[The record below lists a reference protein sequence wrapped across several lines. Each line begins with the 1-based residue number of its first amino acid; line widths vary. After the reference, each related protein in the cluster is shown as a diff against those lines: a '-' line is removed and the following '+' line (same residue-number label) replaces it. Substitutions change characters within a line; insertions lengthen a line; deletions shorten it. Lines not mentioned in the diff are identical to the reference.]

1 MKTRL
6 FVLGALLLNA
16 GVSFGQENIYAA
28 EAFRF
33 SDYQQNGTARFR
45 GLGGNHTALGGDASS
60 TFGNPAGLAFYNRSE
75 LSISPMI
82 NLKNTQSTFL
92 GSSLSDNS
100 TKFSIGQLGLVF
112 AGGGDRGSRW
122 RRTTFGVTYHQN
134 ANYANRY
141 AFQGRN
147 NRSSFVDPIILDAN
161 DRNVTGRQINAE
173 YDRNTNQATDLLAA
187 AYQLYLLEGEPFV
200 DQDGE
205 NSGPPYTRFDA
216 NRPRD
221 QRGTFE
227 ATGAQS
233 QWTFAYAG
241 NLDDKLYLG
250 LNVGL
255 SRARYTTD
263 FTLAEFIQGGQV
275 FNSYSQRDQLSVTG
289 NGFNISAGAIYKLSP
304 MVQIGATFAS
314 PTFMS
319 FRETFNQSVSVDPR
333 LPNPVPGLNDL
344 FTNTVNVQPN
354 DFNYSVTTPLRAS
367 GGATVFL
374 GGGKI
379 GFLTATAEYVGYG
392 GMRVTTSE
400 LDAQGNSNFRNSA
413 RSTVQNTYQNVIN
426 FRGGAEFRFNV
437 LRVRGGVA
445 YLADPYRT
453 GFDNIDRSRLLFSGG
468 LGVRNERFFA
478 DVSGT
483 FSTFTTA
490 TTPYT
495 LPNSADYG
503 SAVINNNA
511 TNLMLSVG
519 TFF

>member
-1 MKTRL
+1 MNSRL
-6 FVLGALLLNA
+6 LALGALLLSA
-16 GVSFGQENIYAA
+16 GASFGQENIYAA

-33 SDYQQNGTARFR
+33 SEYQQNGTARFR
-45 GLGGNHTALGGDASS
+45 GLGGNQAALGGDASS

-75 LSISPMI
+75 LSISPMLTM
-82 NLKNTQSTFL
+82 NNTQSTFL
-92 GSSLSDNS
+92 GGSASDNS
-100 TKFSIGQLGLVF
+100 TKFSVGQLGLIF

-134 ANYANRY
+134 VNYANRY
-141 AFQGRN
+141 VFQGRN

-161 DRNVTGRQINAE
+161 DRNVTGRQIDAE
-173 YDRNTNQATDLLAA
+173 YNRNTNQATDLLAA
-187 AYQLYLLEGEPFV
+187 AYQLFLVNGEPFN
-200 DQDGE
+200 DAQGE
-205 NSGPPYTRFDA
+205 NSRPPYFRFDA
-216 NRPRD
+216 DRPRD

-241 NLDDKLYLG
+241 NLDDKLYIG
-250 LNVGL
+250 MNIGL

-263 FTLAEFIQGGQV
+263 FVLNESLIGGQV
-275 FNSYSQRDQLSVTG
+275 FNSYAQRDRLSVTG
-289 NGFNISAGAIYKLSP
+289 NGFNISAGAIYKVTP
-304 MVQIGATFAS
+304 MVQIGATIAS

-319 FRETFNQSVSVDPR
+319 FRETFDQSVSVVARDPN
-333 LPNPVPGLNDL
+333 LPLRGNNVD
-344 FTNTVNVQPN
+344 VQPN

-413 RSTVQNTYQNVIN
+413 RTTVQNTYQNVMN
-426 FRGGAEFRFNV
+426 FRGGAEFRFNM

-445 YLADPYRT
+445 YLADPYRP
-453 GFDNIDRSRLLFSGG
+453 GFDNIDRSRLLLSGG

-478 DVSGT
+478 DISGT
-483 FSTFTTA
+483 FNTFTTV

-495 LPNSADYG
+495 LPNTADFG
-503 SAVINNNA
+503 SAIIDNRA